1 MDFGCV
7 YFVGCWWL
15 LNPKSQNSKIQV
27 AATNLLVSHTFRSVQ
42 IVWHAPYCMMLIY
55 RISHT
60 KKSTHTFICVVAR
73 LAMRVTVCSSSSFQ
87 MAFLLKFNH
96 NLCEENFFFRE
107 NKIPFLIRIYSS
119 TLFNWLNWNSLLC
132 SNTLTTY
139 KICIYAFLHGVA
151 WQPPQLTVHQN
162 VRDGRTYSYDRMCAW
177 HDCVCV
183 WVSVLA
189 LGMCSH
195 SIAILVFLSTGRVVS
210 FSLCFYAVRM
220 RVVFTLRKPA
230 VDFYR
235 FILFTCF
242 SKANAMY
249 V

>member
-1 MDFGCV
+1 MHLTVWCWFIGFRTRKKAHTHS
-7 YFVGCWWL
+7 FVWL
-15 LNPKSQNSKIQV
+15 RDSQCEWRFVRLLHFKWHFFSNSI
-27 AATNLLVSHTFRSVQ
+27 
-42 IVWHAPYCMMLIY
+42 I
-55 RISHT
+55 
-60 KKSTHTFICVVAR
+60 ICVKR
-73 LAMRVTVCSSSSFQ
+73 I
-87 MAFLLKFNH
+87 
-96 NLCEENFFFRE
+96 FFFRE

-242 SKANAMY
+242 QQSKCN
-249 V
+249 VRIGTRPLITLTWL